1 MMYLRHL
8 FKQNIKKLKETKRNK
23 QLIEKINQCEN
34 KQTQQMNSDFFEEF
48 LVKWKMG
55 KYKD

>member
-1 MMYLRHL
+1 MYLRHL